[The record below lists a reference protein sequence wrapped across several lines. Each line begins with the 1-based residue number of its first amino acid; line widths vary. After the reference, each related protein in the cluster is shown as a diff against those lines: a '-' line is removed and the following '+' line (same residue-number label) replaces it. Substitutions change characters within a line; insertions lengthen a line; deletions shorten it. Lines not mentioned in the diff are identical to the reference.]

1 MLGAEP
7 WTDPGKEGAPK
18 SPVLG
23 WQKARGALLQRQM
36 QDLQIT
42 LEMVPGRSQLVRE
55 PLGAWGSTQLEHP
68 QPQGGPPD
76 ARALQAPCAEPS
88 TQHTAL
94 SPASRGGGG
103 VSVAPIPTLAPG
115 GTPGASGSPEG
126 SEQPPS
132 LWLRTDISSLSLTLF
147 LFSPLLQIMSLPLQ
161 HLFTGAERSHC

>member
-23 WQKARGALLQRQM
+23 WQRARGALLQRQM

-103 VSVAPIPTLAPG
+103 CPWPQSPPWPQEGPRERRGAPRV
-115 GTPGASGSPEG
+115 
-126 SEQPPS
+126 PS
-132 LWLRTDISSLSLTLF
+132 
-147 LFSPLLQIMSLPLQ
+147 SPLPCGCALTFPL
-161 HLFTGAERSHC
+161 SH